1 MKEIRNE
8 KSHSGFLLF
17 SVICYVL
24 LAGKIK
30 NLNLRPA
37 LSYLTC
43 CSDLNVMFHHLKSPG
58 LLINDLIRAVF
69 FMNAGIFH
77 APWSFNLRVMS
88 EESKETYLNF

>member
-1 MKEIRNE
+1 MKGIRNE

-69 FMNAGIFH
+69 FYECG
-77 APWSFNLRVMS
+77 
-88 EESKETYLNF
+88 NFSCTVEF